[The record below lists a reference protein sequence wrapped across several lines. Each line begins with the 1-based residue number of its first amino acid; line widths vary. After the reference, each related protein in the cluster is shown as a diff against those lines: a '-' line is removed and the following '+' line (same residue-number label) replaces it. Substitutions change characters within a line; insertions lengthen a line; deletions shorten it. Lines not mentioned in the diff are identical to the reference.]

1 MINETKQLPVLRST
15 RKFLALKTAADN
27 LVNAFTK
34 SIIPT
39 MNRLGITDDE
49 HIRKYLYSF
58 SMEDLYLDAIS
69 ENAEKVQVYES
80 MYESLG
86 RDYWAALRDR
96 KCDVKS
102 PQKEGFV
109 FAKLPLSRVS
119 PAYRDSILKAISVN
133 DGVLQIDEKILEND
147 SIIRPSEKDIE
158 LYHLIDEFCSKF
170 ESLNHKKRSLQ
181 SVITYKNGHLAP
193 NFTGIVIGYT
203 SVF

>member
-1 MINETKQLPVLRST
+1 MNKTKQLPVLRST

-69 ENAEKVQVYES
+69 ENAEKIKVYES

-109 FAKLPLSRVS
+109 FAQLPIARTTPV
-119 PAYRDSILKAISVN
+119 YRDSVLKAISVN
-133 DGVLQIDEKILEND
+133 DGVLQIDEKVLENEC
-147 SIIRPSEKDIE
+147 IIHPSEKDVE
-158 LYHLIDEFCSKF
+158 LYHLIEEFCSKF
-170 ESLNHKKRSLQ
+170 EALNYKKRSLQ

-193 NFTGIVIGYT
+193 NFTGIVVGYT